1 MQKSS
6 QVQRDTVPCGRHK
19 SISTCRML
27 ELYNQVARSQ
37 ITSSDYGSLPA
48 AQARVNLD
56 AWNKVIEVY
65 NEAARKGLSLSP
77 GVYYDL
83 MRTAVLVANTGHTE
97 SLGFAEHCLL
107 EMSHLG
113 EG

>member
-1 MQKSS
+1 M
-6 QVQRDTVPCGRHK
+6 
-19 SISTCRML
+19 
-27 ELYNQVARSQ
+27 
-37 ITSSDYGSLPA
+37 
-48 AQARVNLD
+48 NLD

-83 MRTAVLVANTGHTE
+83 MRTAVLIANAGHTE